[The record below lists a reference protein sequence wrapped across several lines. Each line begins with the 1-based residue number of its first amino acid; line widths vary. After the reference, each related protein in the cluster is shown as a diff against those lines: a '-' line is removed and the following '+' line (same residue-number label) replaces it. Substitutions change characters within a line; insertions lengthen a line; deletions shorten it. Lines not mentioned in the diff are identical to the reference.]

1 MLSKKTQATEPEMFI
16 AGFRFNNTL
25 IITGTRGVPARHGGF
40 ESFAEHLSQYLAARD
55 WKIIVYCQETGT
67 GSLYHSEWQ
76 GIQCIHIPVPKLGTL
91 SSIIFD
97 IKSIIHS
104 LHYNN
109 SVILTLGYNT
119 AIFNLLYRLKGK
131 YNVINMDGIEWK
143 RQKWGIGAK
152 LWLRLNEQFA
162 CWFGNHLIADHPY
175 ISDHLAGQAA
185 RKKISTIPYG
195 AHEIIQADAS
205 IINKYNLKKNRYAL
219 LVARSEPENSIL
231 EIVTAFSLQNIE
243 GKLVV
248 LGNYTPCENKYH
260 KAVLAAANNK
270 VIFPGSIYDAKKVD
284 ALRFFARFYI
294 HGHQVGGTNPSLV
307 EALGAGNAVLA
318 HDNQFNRWVAQDG
331 AVYFHDISSA
341 ATSIQQLFTDDIIIA
356 KLKNAARERF
366 QKKFQLNQILSH
378 YEQLL
383 LNGFEDKGY

>member
-1 MLSKKTQATEPEMFI
+1 M
-16 AGFRFNNTL
+16 
-25 IITGTRGVPARHGGF
+25 IITGIRGIPARHGGF
-40 ESFAEHLSQYLAARD
+40 ETFAEDLSRFLIDRG
-55 WKIIVYCQETGT
+55 WKVIVYCQETGK
-67 GSLYHSEWQ
+67 GGLYHSDWQ
-76 GIQCIHIPVPKLGTL
+76 GIQCIHIPVSTSGAL
-91 SSIIFD
+91 SSILFD
-97 IKSIIHS
+97 FKSIQHS
-104 LHYNN
+104 LRYSNC
-109 SVILTLGYNT
+109 IFLTLGYNT
-119 AIFNLLYRLKGK
+119 AMFNLLYQLKGK

-195 AHEIIQADAS
+195 AHEIIQADVS
-205 IINKYNLKKNRYAL
+205 IINRYNLKKDKYAI
-219 LVARSEPENSIL
+219 LVARAEPENSIL
-231 EIVTAFSLQNIE
+231 EIVTAFSLQKIE

-248 LGNYTPCENKYH
+248 LGNYNPCESKYH
-260 KAVLAAANNK
+260 QAVLAAANNK
-270 VIFPGSIYDAKKVD
+270 VIFPGSIYDAKEVD

-318 HDNQFNRWVAQDG
+318 HDNHFNQWVAQDG

-341 ATSIQQLFTDDIIIA
+341 AILIQQLFTDDIIIA
-356 KLKNAARERF
+356 KLKNAAKERF
-366 QKKFQLNQILSH
+366 RKKFQLNQILSH

-383 LNGFEDKGY
+383 LNGFKKK

>member
-1 MLSKKTQATEPEMFI
+1 MNIPSIPSI
-16 AGFRFNNTL
+16 RSNTL
-25 IITGTRGVPARHGGF
+25 IITGIRGIPARHGGF
-40 ESFAEHLSQYLAARD
+40 ETFAEDLSRFLIDRG
-55 WKIIVYCQETGT
+55 WKVIVYCQETGK
-67 GSLYHSEWQ
+67 GGLYHSDWQ

-97 IKSIIHS
+97 VKSIIHS
-104 LHYNN
+104 IRYNN

-119 AIFNLLYRLKGK
+119 AVFNLLYRLKGK

-195 AHEIIQADAS
+195 AHEIIQADVS
-205 IINKYNLKKNRYAL
+205 IINRYNLKKDKYAI
-219 LVARSEPENSIL
+219 LVARAEPENSIL
-231 EIVTAFSLQNIE
+231 EIVTAFSLQKYE
-243 GKLVV
+243 AKLVV
-248 LGNYTPCENKYH
+248 LGDYKPEENTYH
-260 KAVLAAANNK
+260 EEVMTAA
-270 VIFPGSIYDAKKVD
+270 GSEVVFLGAIYDAAKVD

-307 EALGAGNAVLA
+307 EALGAGNAILA
-318 HDNQFNRWVAQDG
+318 HDNKFNRWVAQDG
-331 AVYFHDISSA
+331 AVYFHDIASA
-341 ATSIQQLFTDDIIIA
+341 ANFIQRLFIDDIIIA
-356 KLKNAARERF
+356 KLKNAAKERF
-366 QKKFQLNQILSH
+366 RKKFQLNQILSH

-383 LNGFEDKGY
+383 LNGFLKK